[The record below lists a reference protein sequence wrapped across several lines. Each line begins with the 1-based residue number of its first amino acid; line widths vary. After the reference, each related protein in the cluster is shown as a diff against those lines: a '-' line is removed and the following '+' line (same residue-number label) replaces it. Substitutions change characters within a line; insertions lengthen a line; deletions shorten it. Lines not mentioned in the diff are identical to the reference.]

1 MSTIGKFFVVL
12 NLALAALFVGVSA
25 SLIGESD
32 SFRVKYETEVQ
43 ATAEAGALHKE
54 TVSKLDGER
63 NQAVNESQRL
73 LSDNSTLSAEK
84 TALTESLETERQQN
98 ADMRERL
105 QGIEGK
111 LSDLEG
117 TNSQQASDLDG
128 VRNQYEIVRQERD
141 DALDARDAAN
151 ATANSATNT
160 ANMAEGRSSDLA
172 LQLARSEE
180 RAAVAEA
187 KLSTV
192 VSLYKVD
199 LQSIGAQPQMEGT
212 VLSVDTVE
220 GTTYVVINLG
230 KHDSVQPGFTYD
242 VYNGS
247 TYKGQ
252 IYVQTVNESKSAAT
266 LEMAGNGAIAPN
278 DRVTTRL

>member
-1 MSTIGKFFVVL
+1 M
-12 NLALAALFVGVSA
+12 SA

-32 SFRVKYETEVQ
+32 SYRKQYETEVQ
-43 ATAEAGALHKE
+43 AKADLETSLSEEKE
-54 TVSKLDGER
+54 KMASQRD
-63 NQAVNESQRL
+63 QAVLESQRL
-73 LSDNSTLSAEK
+73 LADNSNLNAEK

-98 ADMRERL
+98 ADQRESL
-105 QGIEGK
+105 TGIEGK

-117 TNSQQASDLDG
+117 TNGQLASDLDS
-128 VRNQYEIVRQERD
+128 VRNQYEKVREERD

-151 ATANSATNT
+151 STANSATDSM
-160 ANMAEGRSSDLA
+160 NMAEGRATDLA

-187 KLSTV
+187 KLQTV

-199 LQSIGAQPQMEGT
+199 LQSIGAQPQMEGS

-266 LEMAGNGAIAPN
+266 LEMAGNGMIASG

>member
-25 SLIGESD
+25 SLIGESE
-32 SFRVKYETEVQ
+32 SFRDKFETEVQ
-43 ATAEAGALHKE
+43 AKAELQAD
-54 TVSKLDGER
+54 LDSSVGELTTER
-63 NQAVNESQRL
+63 DQAKSESQRL
-73 LSDNSTLSAEK
+73 LADNSNLSAEK

-117 TNSQQASDLDG
+117 TNGQLASDLDG
-128 VRNQYEIVRQERD
+128 VRRQYETVREERD
-141 DALDARDAAN
+141 SALDARDAAN
-151 ATANSATNT
+151 STANSATD
-160 ANMAEGRSSDLA
+160 AKNMAEGRSSDLA
-172 LQLARSEE
+172 LQLARSQE

-187 KLSTV
+187 KLATV

-199 LQSIGAQPQMEGT
+199 LQSIGAQPQMEGS

-252 IYVQTVNESKSAAT
+252 IYVQTVNQSKSAAT
-266 LEMAGNGAIAPN
+266 LEMAGNAMIAAG

>member
-12 NLALAALFVGVSA
+12 NLALAALFVGASA

-32 SFRVKYETEVQ
+32 SYRKDYETEVKSKADLQ
-43 ATAEAGALHKE
+43 ASLDDQVG
-54 TVSKLDGER
+54 KLTNER
-63 NQAVNESQRL
+63 DQAKAESQRL
-73 LSDNSTLSAEK
+73 LSDNSKLSAEK
-84 TALTESLETERQQN
+84 TALTESLESERQQN
-98 ADMRERL
+98 SDLRESL

-117 TNSQQASDLDG
+117 TNGQLASDLDG
-128 VRNQYEIVRQERD
+128 VRNQYEAVREERD
-141 DALDARDAAN
+141 AALDARDAAN
-151 ATANSATNT
+151 STANAATD
-160 ANMAEGRSSDLA
+160 AKNMAEGRATDLA

-187 KLSTV
+187 KLQTV

-199 LQSIGAQPQMEGT
+199 LQSIGAQPQMEGS

-266 LEMAGNGAIAPN
+266 LEMAGNGMIAAG
-278 DRVTTRL
+278 DRVKTRL